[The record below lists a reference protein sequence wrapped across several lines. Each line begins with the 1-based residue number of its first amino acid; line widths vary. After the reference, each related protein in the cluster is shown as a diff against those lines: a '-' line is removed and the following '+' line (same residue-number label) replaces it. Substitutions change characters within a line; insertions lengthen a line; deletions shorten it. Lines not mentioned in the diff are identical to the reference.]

1 MYEQIKDVC
10 EAVVLI
16 AVFIVCIAWSF
27 GTIQTRQ
34 HLEQARK
41 RGLWPPLGQIPTDE
55 DLKHLV
61 NAGEKILAI
70 KMCRQ
75 IHNMG
80 FSEARAVVEKLA
92 EQDG

>member
-1 MYEQIKDVC
+1 MYEHIKDIF
-10 EAVVLI
+10 EAVVLS
-16 AVFIVCIAWSF
+16 AVSIVCIAWF
-27 GTIQTRQ
+27 IGTIQTRQ

-41 RGLWPPLGQIPTDE
+41 QGLWPPIGQIPTDE
-55 DLKHLV
+55 DLKRLV

-92 EQDG
+92 EQGG